1 MFEALQDFLGIVG
14 GVEKPFANGDKINAE
29 TAKELGLDGKP
40 ELAKKVGK

>member
-1 MFEALQDFLGIVG
+1 MFEAVQHFIAIVAG
-14 GVEKPFANGDKINAE
+14 AEVMYAPGDKIDAA